1 MQRTVKVKINVHE
14 GFLTFMET
22 CSFIFNEHI
31 EWCFSNK
38 SYNKVKA
45 HKDLYFLLR
54 EKYPKIPSALL
65 QTIRDTALESVKQTK
80 FKFKPVKKL
89 HSAIRYDK
97 RTCTLKNNRRLRISW
112 SEERIVQNIIVP
124 DWFIKKHSNFSFK
137 SATVSYNK
145 QQKQFYANLTYES
158 NSPQQILSSKE
169 ERIVGVDRGLFNII
183 SLSNG
188 INFSSKHIRKQKR
201 KFLFTKRQLQAKVS
215 PSAKHKLRKRSGK
228 EKRFSL
234 NQNHIMSKW
243 LLNQPFDIFVLEDL
257 KGIRK
262 QNKGKKLNGWL
273 SNWTFYQL
281 EEFIK
286 YKAEALGKLIVKVDA
301 RYTSQKCSECGNID
315 KKSRN
320 KDKYSCVKCGHAE
333 HADINAAKNI
343 KQNYLTSLLEFSLE
357 NDKKQAVI
365 NQPNGQISNN
375 LFNVSTEEC
384 SKDSSYQMLDTRY
397 LTIRV
402 I

>member
-14 GFLTFMET
+14 GFLAFMET
-22 CSFIFNEHI
+22 CSLIFNEHI

-45 HKDLYFLLR
+45 HQDLYFSLR

-80 FKFKPVKKL
+80 FKFKPFKKL

-97 RTCTLKNNRRLRISW
+97 RTVYFKKNLLKLSW
-112 SEERIVQNIIVP
+112 SGDRIKQNITLP
-124 DWFIKKHSNFSFK
+124 SWFSNKYPNFVFQ

-145 QQKQFYANLTYES
+145 NQKQFYANLTYES
-158 NSPQQILSSKE
+158 NSPQPILSSQNDK
-169 ERIVGVDRGLFNII
+169 IVGVDRGLFNII

-188 INFSSKHIRKQKR
+188 INFSSKNIRKQKR
-201 KFLFTKRQLQAKVS
+201 KFMFVKRQLQAKVS
-215 PSAKHKLRKRSGK
+215 PSAKRKLRKRSGK

-234 NQNHIMSKW
+234 NINHIISKW
-243 LLNQPFDIFVLEDL
+243 LVSQPFDVFVFEDL

-262 QNKGKKLNGWL
+262 QNKGKTINNWL
-273 SNWTFYQL
+273 GNWTFYQL
-281 EEFIK
+281 EQLVK
-286 YKAEALGKLIVKVDA
+286 YKAEALGKIITKVDA
-301 RYTSQKCSECGNID
+301 RYTSQKCSECGNVD

-320 KDKYSCVKCGHAE
+320 KDKYCCVKCQHEE

-343 KQNYLTSLLEFSLE
+343 KQNYLTSLLELSSE
-357 NDKKQAVI
+357 SDKKQAVV
-365 NQPNGQISNN
+365 NRPNGEGEICED
-375 LFNVSTEEC
+375 FEFINVSTEEC
-384 SKDSSYQMLDTRY
+384 SKGSLYQMLDTSSR
-397 LTIRV
+397 L
-402 I
+402 